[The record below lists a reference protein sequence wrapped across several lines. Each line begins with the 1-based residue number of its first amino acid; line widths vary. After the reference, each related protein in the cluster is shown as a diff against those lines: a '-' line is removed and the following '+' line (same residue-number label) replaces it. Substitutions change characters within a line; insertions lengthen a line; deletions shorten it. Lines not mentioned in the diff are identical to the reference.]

1 MQQREIVINK
11 RAGNIAL
18 LLATLGYV
26 VEWVLGVH
34 WLFSSIAHAIAML
47 VLVVVLYLVGVAID
61 AATSKEGS
69 EE

>member
-26 VEWVLGVH
+26 VEWVFGVH

-47 VLVVVLYLVGVAID
+47 VLVIVLYLVGVAID
-61 AATSKEGS
+61 AATSKEGT

>member
-26 VEWVLGVH
+26 VEWALGVH
-34 WLFSSIAHAIAML
+34 WLFGSIAHAIAML
-47 VLVVVLYLVGVAID
+47 VLVIVLYLVGIAID
-61 AATSKEGS
+61 AATSKEWT
-69 EE
+69 EK